1 MTDNTLKKIFKQT
14 LNDPTIDEWG
24 IQAIDPQLNLYPYYG
39 ITNSNGFIGAV
50 SDKQPFKLSKTV
62 LAGAY
67 DKYGRG
73 RVDNIVET
81 MNLMDM
87 EVWISGVRFPPLA
100 QMNYRQFI
108 DFKRG

>member
-1 MTDNTLKKIFKQT
+1 M
-14 LNDPTIDEWG
+14 
-24 IQAIDPQLNLYPYYG
+24 
-39 ITNSNGFIGAV
+39 

-81 MNLMDM
+81 MNVMDM
-87 EVWISGVRFPPLA
+87 EVSVNGVKFPPTA
-100 QMNYRQFI
+100 QMNYRQYI
-108 DFKRG
+108 DFKRAEFTGTYSILNKASVAYRYMALKSSPGVLFV

>member
-1 MTDNTLKKIFKQT
+1 M
-14 LNDPTIDEWG
+14 
-24 IQAIDPQLNLYPYYG
+24 
-39 ITNSNGFIGAV
+39 

-81 MNLMDM
+81 MDVMKMDLYVNGM
-87 EVWISGVRFPPLA
+87 QFPSPDK
-100 QMNYRQFI
+100 MNFRQYI
-108 DFKRG
+108 DFKKAQFTGTYSILDKASVAYKYMALKNSPGTLYV